1 VNIVTADADFVDVDL
16 EVDFHSIDQTGY
28 LWTRLSD
35 ARDPSI
41 IKPGAVL
48 VLADGEALAM
58 GRIVDLFDVDGK
70 TFVHV
75 DVLPGAVD
83 DYIDY
88 ADRYARASH

>member
-1 VNIVTADADFVDVDL
+1 MTADTDFVDVDL

-48 VLADGEALAM
+48 VIADGEALAM
-58 GRIVDLFDVDGK
+58 GRIIDLIERENG
-70 TFVHV
+70 TIVHV
-75 DVLPGAVD
+75 DVLPVTVD
-83 DYIDY
+83 SYLD
-88 ADRYARASH
+88 AAARVTGSST